1 MNPFQSDYD
10 YRLREWK
17 NLRIISRGKPL
28 QDLCVDID
36 RWWQQVPLV
45 NHHLHPQD
53 TENWPDPW
61 TILSDNIYCTLTR
74 AIGICYTLLM
84 SDIIDVHLVQAV
96 DQQCEEHNLVIVGG
110 AKYILNYY
118 PNSVLSTN
126 LNEFKVKANL
136 PLNRLHKQIN

>member
-1 MNPFQSDYD
+1 MNPFQYTYD
-10 YRLREWK
+10 SRLREWK
-17 NLRIISRGKPL
+17 SLRLIIRGEPL
-28 QDLCVDID
+28 DKVCVHVDG
-36 RWWQQVPLV
+36 WWQQAPLV

-126 LNEFKVKANL
+126 LNEFKVKTTL
-136 PLNRLHKQIN
+136 PLNRLQKQIN

>member
-17 NLRIISRGKPL
+17 NLRIISRGKAMR
-28 QDLCVDID
+28 DLCVDID
-36 RWWQQVPLV
+36 RWWQQAPLV

-53 TENWPDPW
+53 TGNWPDPW

-84 SDIIDVHLVQAV
+84 TDIIDVHLVQAV

-126 LNEFKVKANL
+126 LNEFKIKATL
-136 PLNRLHKQIN
+136 PLNTLQEHIK

>member
-17 NLRIISRGKPL
+17 NLRIISRGKSLP
-28 QDLCVDID
+28 DLCVDID
-36 RWWQQVPLV
+36 RWWQQAPLV

-61 TILSDNIYCTLTR
+61 TILSDNTYCTLTR

-96 DQQCEEHNLVIVGG
+96 DQQSEEHNLVIVGG

-126 LNEFKVKANL
+126 LNEFKIKTTL